1 MLNAPIP
8 ANDRARLQE
17 LRSYGILDSGDE
29 QEFDDISYLVRDIA
43 DTPIGIISLVDEN
56 RQWFKSCI
64 GLEARETPRNISFCG
79 HTILQRTPLIIEDTL
94 LDERFRD
101 NPLVVE
107 APHIRFYAGFPLI
120 SRNGM
125 ALGSLCAV
133 DHRPRQPTAQQI
145 TALERLARLVE
156 QLMELRRES
165 RMLQDSEQARLQE
178 GLRRQTP
185 QRENSTAL
193 IVGKEQI
200 LSMVELLINLN
211 NQACFAL
218 LRMEL
223 KELRRIAST
232 LGDPV
237 ADTLRHE
244 LQQRLSRLVP
254 ENTSC
259 GELSDHEWLVLL
271 PFESSEDRVSAL
283 AAQIIEQLQKPVT
296 IAGQWLGSP
305 VAIGIALFRDNY
317 ASAETLLADAAMALR
332 DAARRPGSHYRFI
345 DLASRIQAQADL
357 QLEGQLREG
366 LHRGQLLTHFQPLV
380 ELSSGQVL
388 GVEAL
393 ARWQSSDGQVLP
405 PGDFLPAAEQANLL
419 GELDLQMLSQAIRG
433 SRHLAASLN
442 HDRPMVLSV
451 NLSAAVLDSPAAI
464 ARLLAIV
471 DRESLPRQWHLQL
484 ELVEHAL
491 QGPPAELADTLDQ
504 LHRRGVRLAIDDF
517 GTGYSSLSRL
527 NSYPF
532 HTLKVDMSFVR
543 LLDAPEQASNR
554 ILEGIQTLAEALG
567 LHTTA
572 EGVETEQQRRW
583 LERQGF
589 HWGQGY
595 LFAKPMDLEQTA
607 RYLAGAPQLVLEA
620 ANNFRRSD

>member
-1 MLNAPIP
+1 MLEAPIP
-8 ANDRARLQE
+8 ANDPARLQE
-17 LRSYGILDSGDE
+17 LRSYGLLDSDDE
-29 QEFDDISYLVRDIA
+29 QEFDDISHLVRDIA
-43 DTPIGIISLVDEN
+43 NTPIGIITLVDEN

-79 HTILQRTPLIIEDTL
+79 HTILQRTPLIIEDAL

-133 DHRPRQPTAQQI
+133 DHRPRQATAQQI

-165 RMLQDSEQARLQE
+165 RMLQGSQQARLQE
-178 GLRRQTP
+178 GLQRQSPRRVQAS
-185 QRENSTAL
+185 EL

-211 NQACFAL
+211 NHACFAL
-218 LRMEL
+218 VRMEL

-232 LGDPV
+232 LGDAV
-237 ADTLRHE
+237 ADILRQE

-254 ENTSC
+254 ENASC

-271 PFESSEDRVSAL
+271 PFESSEEHVGEL
-283 AAQIIEQLQKPVT
+283 AAQITDQLQQPVT
-296 IAGQWLGSP
+296 IAGQSLGSP

-317 ASAETLLADAAMALR
+317 TNAENLLADAAIALR
-332 DAARRPGSHYRFI
+332 DAARRPGSHYSFI

-366 LHRGQLLTHFQPLV
+366 LHRAQLLTYFQPLV
-380 ELSSGQVL
+380 ELSSGEVL

-393 ARWQSSDGQVLP
+393 ARWQSSDGQVLLP
-405 PGDFLPAAEQANLL
+405 NAFLPAADRANLL
-419 GELDLQMLSQAIRG
+419 GELDLQMLSQAIR
-433 SRHLAASLN
+433 SSHQLAASLN
-442 HDRPMVLSV
+442 HQRPMVLSV
-451 NLSAAVLDSPAAI
+451 NLSAAVLDSPADI

-471 DRESLPRQWHLQL
+471 DRESLPSQWHLQL
-484 ELVEHAL
+484 ELVEQSL
-491 QGPPAELADTLDQ
+491 QRPPAELADTLHQ

-532 HTLKVDMSFVR
+532 HTLKVDRSFVK

-554 ILEGIQTLAEALG
+554 ILEVIQALAEALG

-583 LERQGF
+583 LQRQGF

-595 LFAKPMDLEQTA
+595 LFARPMDLEQTTSYLRSA
-607 RYLAGAPQLVLEA
+607 RAGQGGEAAQLVPE
-620 ANNFRRSD
+620 